1 MTNSFAFLAFPT
13 WDNTNITFDSINW
26 TFDGACISNGGATE
40 ISEKPKAQQEY
51 GGLAVTSSAY
61 LRF

>member
-1 MTNSFAFLAFPT
+1 MSNSFAFLAFPT

-26 TFDGACISNGGATE
+26 TFDGACISNGGASE
-40 ISEKPKAQQEY
+40 ISEKPKAES